1 MIFAIIVVGIV
12 LLPMFIFSG
21 IYAILSYSI
30 PTIGT
35 IIAVYYAIRVVVQY
49 INNRAD
55 RDKNRSNPKMNYNGT
70 FYYENEDDWRNGER

>member
-55 RDKNRSNPKMNYNGT
+55 RDNNRSNPKMNYNGT
-70 FYYENEDDWRNGER
+70 FYYDNEEDWRNGER

>member
-1 MIFAIIVVGIV
+1 MIFAIIVVGII

-30 PTIGT
+30 PTIGSLIAGYFAIKV
-35 IIAVYYAIRVVVQY
+35 IIGYL
-49 INNRAD
+49 NNR
-55 RDKNRSNPKMNYNGT
+55 KNRPNPKMTLDGT

>member
-35 IIAVYYAIRVVVQY
+35 IIAVYFAIKVVVGY
-49 INNRAD
+49 LNNR
-55 RDKNRSNPKMNYNGT
+55 KNRPNPKMNYNGT